1 MPKRTRR
8 PEVGRLRSRSFLWQ
22 RKQTQ
27 LCHTNQRSSTESG
40 TRRSQSRRGMG
51 LVGFEQNGLHYG
63 PSAGQSHHRSDPS
76 RKQRSSNHTEISG
89 KEQQQHCMPKAWRTT
104 KLEKSRRTRKKKGE
118 EETEQEASLRKK
130 NGEDDK
136 RVGEA
141 AAKNAAPSQSAERR
155 KMWSKQEE

>member
-8 PEVGRLRSRSFLWQ
+8 PEVGRLSRSFLWQ

-27 LCHTNQRSSTESG
+27 LCHANQRSSTESG

-51 LVGFEQNGLHYG
+51 LVGLEQKR
-63 PSAGQSHHRSDPS
+63 SASRTLSRSKS
-76 RKQRSSNHTEISG
+76 SSKRSFKEQRSSNHTEISG

-118 EETEQEASLRKK
+118 EETEQEASLSMK
-130 NGEDDK
+130 NEEDDK
-136 RVGEA
+136 RAVEA
-141 AAKNAAPSQSAERR
+141 AGKNAAPSQSAERR
-155 KMWSKQEE
+155 KKWSKLEE